1 MPSGNESGA
10 NDFWIPGGSTASE
23 DAMGIPE
30 IVMDCT
36 ELPSTSFKSINNNLI
51 SIDEFYENH

>member
-10 NDFWIPGGSTASE
+10 NDFWIPGGCTASE

-30 IVMDCT
+30 IVIDCT
-36 ELPSTSFKSINNNLI
+36 ELPRAMFNYEEFHNLI
-51 SIDEFYENH
+51 PINLLH

>member
-10 NDFWIPGGSTASE
+10 NEFWIPGGCTASE

-30 IVMDCT
+30 IVIDCT
-36 ELPSTSFKSINNNLI
+36 ELPRELFNKTYNNKISINLLK
-51 SIDEFYENH
+51 